1 MSLADIIQII
11 IGVLSLVATIAV
23 SFLIYWLQSRHEK
36 EIQKL
41 QCEKER
47 IALQE
52 KARLFLIDNQEER
65 DYLLWCIIAAN
76 LYPLEKH
83 TRKIYSEYCRCSE
96 ELQNEIL
103 NQAGYKIKQFTGKY
117 WLQGCID
124 KLQQD
129 IEKYNLGRD
138 YLYDGAKYFHRSYDR
153 YRELEWNGTPNIFE
167 PINKENR
174 LMMILNVAQIS
185 IGEYIDEYFYY
196 FVDKKMDFDKETPI
210 PPIDYVW
217 EYQSLAHTR
226 EETVCMWMM
235 ELVENIA
242 TIINNKFGED
252 VDCQFFLE
260 YTDAQA
266 ETYEDKYYET
276 VQALYNAYYTSVV
289 AS

>member
-1 MSLADIIQII
+1 MTWAELRPAFAKRRYPCAERASAHGL
-11 IGVLSLVATIAV
+11 IA
-23 SFLIYWLQSRHEK
+23 RNNH
-36 EIQKL
+36 
-41 QCEKER
+41 
-47 IALQE
+47 
-52 KARLFLIDNQEER
+52 
-65 DYLLWCIIAAN
+65 
-76 LYPLEKH
+76 
-83 TRKIYSEYCRCSE
+83 
-96 ELQNEIL
+96 
-103 NQAGYKIKQFTGKY
+103 
-117 WLQGCID
+117 
-124 KLQQD
+124 
-129 IEKYNLGRD
+129 
-138 YLYDGAKYFHRSYDR
+138 
-153 YRELEWNGTPNIFE
+153 
-167 PINKENR
+167 
-174 LMMILNVAQIS
+174 
-185 IGEYIDEYFYY
+185 
-196 FVDKKMDFDKETPI
+196 I

>member
-1 MSLADIIQII
+1 M
-11 IGVLSLVATIAV
+11 
-23 SFLIYWLQSRHEK
+23 
-36 EIQKL
+36 
-41 QCEKER
+41 
-47 IALQE
+47 
-52 KARLFLIDNQEER
+52 
-65 DYLLWCIIAAN
+65 
-76 LYPLEKH
+76 
-83 TRKIYSEYCRCSE
+83 
-96 ELQNEIL
+96 
-103 NQAGYKIKQFTGKY
+103 
-117 WLQGCID
+117 
-124 KLQQD
+124 
-129 IEKYNLGRD
+129 
-138 YLYDGAKYFHRSYDR
+138 YDGAKYFHRSYDR

>member
-52 KARLFLIDNQEER
+52 KARLFLIDNQEE
-65 DYLLWCIIAAN
+65 
-76 LYPLEKH
+76 
-83 TRKIYSEYCRCSE
+83 
-96 ELQNEIL
+96 
-103 NQAGYKIKQFTGKY
+103 
-117 WLQGCID
+117 
-124 KLQQD
+124 
-129 IEKYNLGRD
+129 
-138 YLYDGAKYFHRSYDR
+138 
-153 YRELEWNGTPNIFE
+153 
-167 PINKENR
+167 
-174 LMMILNVAQIS
+174 
-185 IGEYIDEYFYY
+185 
-196 FVDKKMDFDKETPI
+196 
-210 PPIDYVW
+210 
-217 EYQSLAHTR
+217 
-226 EETVCMWMM
+226 
-235 ELVENIA
+235 